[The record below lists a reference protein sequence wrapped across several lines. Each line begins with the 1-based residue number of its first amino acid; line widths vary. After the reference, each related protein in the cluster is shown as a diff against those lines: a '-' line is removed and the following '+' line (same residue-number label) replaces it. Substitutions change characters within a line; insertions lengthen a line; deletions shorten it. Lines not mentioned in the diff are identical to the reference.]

1 MLLRK
6 ISDDIIKNSQS
17 LTIQFVQEQVRTA
30 AELSKTSTSL
40 HVKRWTH
47 KPVWIAQWP
56 LTTEKLQASEQ
67 RVEEQLNHHHIEV

>member
-17 LTIQFVQEQVRTA
+17 LTIQFVQEQVRTT

-40 HVKRWTH
+40 PIKRWTH
-47 KPVWIAQWP
+47 KPVWAAQWP
-56 LTTEKLQASEQ
+56 LTTEKLQTLEQ
-67 RVEEQLNHHHIEV
+67 RVEEQLNDHHIKV